1 MRPYH
6 RNSLIVS
13 LLTVFLLGCEGKFES
28 NVDLKAAVLILPE
41 NNSQCLGT
49 KLPSGQISVQFDWE
63 DVEGVNSF
71 LLEYEDAV
79 SGEQYSELV
88 SESGINL
95 DLDPRTLYN
104 WKVTVSDDFGNT
116 KTSSEFNFYTE
127 GVAEANHV
135 PFPPNLEL
143 TNNGDDT
150 VTLSWQSTDLDSDI
164 DYYKVFFSPNDPP
177 NVLIE
182 QTNQTSTTV
191 AIEPGKMYYFE
202 VITFD
207 VNGNFSNNRM
217 ILNF

>member
-1 MRPYH
+1 MKPYH
-6 RNSLIVS
+6 RNTLIVS

-28 NVDLKAAVLILPE
+28 NVDLKAAVLLLPE

-49 KLPSGQISVQFDWE
+49 ELPSGQISVQLDWE
-63 DVEGVNSF
+63 DVEGANSF

-79 SGEQYSELV
+79 SGEQYSESV

-95 DLDPRTLYN
+95 DLDPGTLYN

-135 PFPPNLEL
+135 PFPPNLEV

-150 VTLSWQSTDLDSDI
+150 VTLSWQSTDLDNDI

-177 NVLIE
+177 NLLIE
-182 QTNQTSTTV
+182 ETDQTSTTT

-207 VNGNFSNNRM
+207 GNGNFSNNRM
-217 ILNF
+217 LVNF